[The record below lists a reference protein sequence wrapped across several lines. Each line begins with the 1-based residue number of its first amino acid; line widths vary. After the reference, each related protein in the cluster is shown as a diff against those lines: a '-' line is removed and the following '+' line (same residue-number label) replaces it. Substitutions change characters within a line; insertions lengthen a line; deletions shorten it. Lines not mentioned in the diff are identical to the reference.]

1 MINAFEIEWL
11 KIKRSAVKKV
21 VVVFPVLVVIIISL
35 LFFSTGE
42 IIPSIINQWGLIW
55 ASFFVSLIV
64 GMIDRHEKRNTQ
76 YKLIISSS
84 YDLRMYELGRIL
96 NDMVLYFIGTL
107 IMLIMLFLVSLIVGT
122 NISFLAIVSSLAGVF
137 ITTIW
142 EIPLYSW
149 LSRLFG
155 IYLSVILTF
164 VGVFIEIVTNDLKEG
179 MIWPFT
185 WPALYTVPFINM
197 NINGTLL
204 KVGESTKVSW
214 WVLLTSIVLFG
225 ILSLISMKSF
235 QNQVNK

>member
-21 VVVFPVLVVIIISL
+21 IVVFPILVAIIISL
-35 LFFSTGE
+35 LFFSTGK

-55 ASFFVSLIV
+55 ASFFISLIV

-76 YKLIISSS
+76 YRMIISSS
-84 YDLRMYELGRIL
+84 YNLRIYELGRIL
-96 NDMVLYFIGTL
+96 NDIVLYLIGTL
-107 IMLIMLFLVSLIVGT
+107 VMIIILLLVSLIVDT
-122 NISFLAIVSSLAGVF
+122 NISFLAIVSSLVGVF

-155 IYLSVILTF
+155 IYLSIILTF
-164 VGVFIEIVTNDLKEG
+164 IGVFIEIVTNDLKG
-179 MIWPFT
+179 GIIWPFT

-197 NINGTLL
+197 KINGTLL
-204 KVGESTKVSW
+204 KIGESTKVSW
-214 WVLLTSIVLFG
+214 WTLLTSIVLFG
-225 ILSLISMKSF
+225 ILSWISMKSF
-235 QNQVNK
+235 QNQVKK